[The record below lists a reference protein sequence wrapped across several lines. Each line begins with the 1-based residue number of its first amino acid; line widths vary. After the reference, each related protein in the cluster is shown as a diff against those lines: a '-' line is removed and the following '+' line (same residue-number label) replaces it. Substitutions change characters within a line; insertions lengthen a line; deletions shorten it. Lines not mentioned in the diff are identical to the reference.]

1 VRFHERA
8 IQPKLVIPVVLGGCL
23 GGLSALLP
31 GCAPQTG
38 ISAPQPVVRRTP
50 IPRSTTTGQLRV
62 KARTIAVKILGKDF
76 LGSGFVVKKQGDIYT
91 VITNAHVLRAGK
103 SPYRLQMSDGRTYA
117 ATIPKN
123 LSFKGNDLALL
134 QFRSPR
140 ISYPIST
147 LAPVPPVGQE
157 VFAAG
162 FVLVDPES
170 SSSAVNFKFTT
181 GKISFLLPKALEGG
195 YEVGY
200 TNQIEKGMSGGPLLN
215 RRGEVV
221 GVNGKHAYPLWD
233 SPSTFADGSSACPP
247 LHQLITRLSWAIP
260 IKTVLKLAP
269 PSVQLSASSNPSS
282 LRRISNP
289 APSKIPCPS
298 R

>member
-1 VRFHERA
+1 VRFHERS
-8 IQPKLVIPVVLGGCL
+8 IQAKLVIPVVLGGCL

-31 GCAPQTG
+31 GCAPKTS
-38 ISAPQPVVRRTP
+38 ISAPQPIVRRSP
-50 IPRSTTTGQLRV
+50 IPRSATTGQLRA
-62 KARTIAVKILGKDF
+62 KARAIAVKILGTDF
-76 LGSGFVVKKQGDIYT
+76 LGTGFVVKKQGEIYT
-91 VITNAHVLRAGK
+91 IITNAHVLRAGK
-103 SPYRLQMSDGRTYA
+103 FPYRLQMSDGRIYA
-117 ATIPKN
+117 ASIPKN
-123 LSFKGNDLALL
+123 LSFQGNDLALL

-140 ISYPIST
+140 ISYPVST

-162 FVLVDPES
+162 FVLVDAES
-170 SSSAVNFKFTT
+170 SSSAVNFRFTT
-181 GKISFLLPKALEGG
+181 GKVSFLLPKALEGG
-195 YEVGY
+195 YQVGY
-200 TNQIEKGMSGGPLLN
+200 TNEIEKGMSGGPLLN

-247 LHQLITRLSWAIP
+247 LHQLINRFSWAIP

-269 PSVQLSASSNPSS
+269 PSVRLSASSNPSS
-282 LRRISNP
+282 IGQISNP
-289 APSKIPCPS
+289 TPSKIPCPS